1 MVNSVLKTACFFEK
15 IPNRSVVLYVIGKI
29 FCPACEAVRANLYIA
44 QVYVSETC
52 GSISLSYG
60 IYFDQRRQMICAV
73 RRTGFLHK
81 GGAFMENHTVTIEN
95 RDTVTVTDIREIDS
109 FDEDEVRAT
118 LGKGAMIIKGS
129 GLHIHMLDLNE
140 GRAVVT
146 GTVDSLMYVKVRE
159 KGEKGFFARLMK

>member
-1 MVNSVLKTACFFEK
+1 
-15 IPNRSVVLYVIGKI
+15 
-29 FCPACEAVRANLYIA
+29 
-44 QVYVSETC
+44 
-52 GSISLSYG
+52 
-60 IYFDQRRQMICAV
+60 
-73 RRTGFLHK
+73 
-81 GGAFMENHTVTIEN
+81 MENHTVTIEN

-109 FDEDEVRAT
+109 FDEEEVRAT
-118 LGKGAMIIKGS
+118 LGKGVMIIKGS

>member
-1 MVNSVLKTACFFEK
+1 M
-15 IPNRSVVLYVIGKI
+15 
-29 FCPACEAVRANLYIA
+29 
-44 QVYVSETC
+44 
-52 GSISLSYG
+52 
-60 IYFDQRRQMICAV
+60 D
-73 RRTGFLHK
+73 
-81 GGAFMENHTVTIEN
+81 NHTVTIEN

-109 FDEDEVRAT
+109 FDEEEVRAT

-129 GLHIHMLDLNE
+129 GLHIHMLDLDE